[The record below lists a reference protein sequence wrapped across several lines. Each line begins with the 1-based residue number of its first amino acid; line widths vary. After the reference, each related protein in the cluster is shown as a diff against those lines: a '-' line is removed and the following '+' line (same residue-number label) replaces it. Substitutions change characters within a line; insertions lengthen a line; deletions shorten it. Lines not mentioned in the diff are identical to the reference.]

1 MAKRIYWLDWWLIA
15 GILSCSSAYTVI
27 HEIIEI
33 EDILPYVK
41 AGPCTVV
48 AFDIDNTLLRGKDP
62 RARDEWFNAQFKQY
76 IEQGLSGD
84 EAVKRIL
91 PEHINA
97 HRTTVV
103 EQVDADA
110 DEVVAILQ
118 DKNVHIMALTA
129 RGDPNNF
136 VDITLR
142 QFRDAKVDLMPRH
155 VVDAWKQCYKITGLA
170 RDAYYIPGIFLANG
184 NDKGMAFEL
193 FLKKLRYRP
202 HLVIFVDD
210 VIKNIEA
217 VERACKRLN
226 IKEYHCFYLT
236 RVVHGLDAVGAPLKD

>member
-1 MAKRIYWLDWWLIA
+1 MTKRIYWLVA
-15 GILSCSSAYTVI
+15 GVLSCPCAYSVI
-27 HEIIEI
+27 HEIVEI

-48 AFDIDNTLLRGKDP
+48 AFDIDNTILRGKDP
-62 RARDEWFNAQFKQY
+62 RARDEWFNAQFKLY
-76 IEQGLSGD
+76 TSQGLSGD

-91 PEHINA
+91 PEHIKA
-97 HRTTVV
+97 HRTTAV
-103 EQVDADA
+103 EQVDADE
-110 DEVVAILQ
+110 DEVFAVLH
-118 DKNVHIMALTA
+118 DRKVHAMALTA

-142 QFRDAKVDLMPRH
+142 QFHDAKVDLMPRH

-170 RDAYYIPGIFLANG
+170 RDAYYIPGIFLVNG

-202 HLVIFVDD
+202 HVVVFVDD
-210 VIKNIEA
+210 LMKNIEA
-217 VERACKRLN
+217 VERACKRLG
-226 IKEYHCFYLT
+226 IKEYHCFHLS
-236 RVVHGLDAVGAPLKD
+236 RVAHGLDAVGASLKN